1 MKLKNL
7 LLNILKYIF
16 IALIIVISTL
26 PVVWVFMSSFK
37 TNMEIF
43 NSAFKLP
50 GSFNL
55 KNYAIA
61 FRLAPIARFYLNSV
75 IVSGAGTL
83 LNLIAMG
90 MAAYVFA
97 RFNFKAKNIL
107 LMLFSITLLLPA
119 SALLHP
125 LYLTINKLGLYN
137 RLSSLIIVYA
147 GLGIPVSLYVLKSY
161 FLTIPKELGE
171 SASLDGAGFLRTF
184 VEIILPVAKPCFGT
198 AGVLQFLLC
207 WNEFQFALVLTTGND
222 NRTLPLAL
230 SYFTSMFSAN
240 YGAVFAATTIIII
253 PSIVIYVIL
262 QERVVSSLTAGA
274 VKG

>member
-1 MKLKNL
+1 MKWNKLVFG
-7 LLNILKYIF
+7 ILKYTF
-16 IALIIVISTL
+16 IAIVVLISTL
-26 PVVWVFMSSFK
+26 PVIWVFVSSFK

-50 GSFNL
+50 GSFSL

-75 IVSGAGTL
+75 VVSVSGTL
-83 LNLIAMG
+83 LNLTAMG

-97 RFNFKAKNIL
+97 RFDFKCKNL
-107 LMLFSITLLLPA
+107 LLVLFSITLLLPA

-125 LYLTINKLGLYN
+125 LYLTISKLGLYN
-137 RLSSLIIVYA
+137 KLSSLVIVYA

-171 SASLDGAGFLRTF
+171 SANLDGAGFLRTF
-184 VEIILPVAKPCFGT
+184 AEIILPVAKPSFGT

-207 WNEFQFALVLTTGND
+207 WNEFQFALVLTTGNE

-240 YGAVFAATTIIII
+240 YGAVFAATTMIII
-253 PSIVIYVIL
+253 PSIIIYVVL
-262 QERVVSSLTAGA
+262 QEHVVSSLTAGA